1 MFLVAATLRAAN
13 IKGRQVMKAIFA
25 LIVIYVGTFLVAIQG
40 ASNAPVQ
47 AAPQEA
53 TPKPAAAKAIDPQK
67 DSDIRSLLELI
78 GARDMI
84 QDAANNSTE
93 QYRQKLI
100 SLAPNDDKAQDAVNS
115 YLAVFQKQYD
125 ADALADQLVAIYD
138 KHYTDEEVKGMLQFF
153 GSPLGQKVAAEMP
166 KISKEVQLAT
176 RNVAGQAA
184 RNAWQEFHAQNSDA
198 PAKRPFSGRRRW
210 QQNQDGSNQQAKAAS
225 PQR

>member
-1 MFLVAATLRAAN
+1 MFLVAATLKGCRY
-13 IKGRQVMKAIFA
+13 KGRQVMKAIFA

-47 AAPQEA
+47 AAQQETA
-53 TPKPAAAKAIDPQK
+53 KPAAAKAIDPQK

-184 RNAWQEFHAQNSDA
+184 RTAWQEFHAQNSDS
-198 PAKRPFSGRRRW
+198 PTKRPFSGRRRW
-210 QQNQDGSNQQAKAAS
+210 QQNQDGSNQQAQAAS
-225 PQR
+225 PRR